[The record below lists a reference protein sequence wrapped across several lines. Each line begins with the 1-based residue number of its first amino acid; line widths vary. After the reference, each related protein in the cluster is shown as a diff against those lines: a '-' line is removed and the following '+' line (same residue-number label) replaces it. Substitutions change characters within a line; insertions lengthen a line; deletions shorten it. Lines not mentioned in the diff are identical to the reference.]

1 MSFHRSA
8 PQSDDCP
15 RSGTAYPQADFSTAP
30 MTVEDMNCLMAQ
42 LALDN
47 PSNRDY
53 TAPQHFYAYSN
64 VKDRALG
71 TNDTPPVNISE
82 VI

>member
-1 MSFHRSA
+1 
-8 PQSDDCP
+8 
-15 RSGTAYPQADFSTAP
+15 

-71 TNDTPPVNISE
+71 TKDTPPVNISE